1 MIYKYQNPIHFK
13 YVILNLQ
20 NRKKNDD
27 ILHIKAMKLPGG
39 LSANETDVSKFI
51 NVFRQKLKII
61 WHAPNEQGIT
71 RIQDG
76 FIDNTVVREEVI
88 HKIVEVKIHEE
99 KHKHRRSKKPAD
111 GPEDLYC

>member
-1 MIYKYQNPIHFK
+1 MQAKFAIKLEISKVKSADLYIMIKRYQNPVHFK
-13 YVILNLQ
+13 YVILNMQ

-39 LSANETDVSKFI
+39 LRANETDVSKFI

-71 RIQDG
+71 RI
-76 FIDNTVVREEVI
+76 
-88 HKIVEVKIHEE
+88 
-99 KHKHRRSKKPAD
+99 
-111 GPEDLYC
+111 